1 MDPPLS
7 NQKWILVF
15 EDTKLGILTNCGQ
28 IRGSK
33 LPKSGW
39 MPQIY
44 TPKGLTKKNKQPKVK
59 EKMRG
64 KKG

>member
-33 LPKSGW
+33 LPKSG
-39 MPQIY
+39 
-44 TPKGLTKKNKQPKVK
+44 
-59 EKMRG
+59 
-64 KKG
+64 